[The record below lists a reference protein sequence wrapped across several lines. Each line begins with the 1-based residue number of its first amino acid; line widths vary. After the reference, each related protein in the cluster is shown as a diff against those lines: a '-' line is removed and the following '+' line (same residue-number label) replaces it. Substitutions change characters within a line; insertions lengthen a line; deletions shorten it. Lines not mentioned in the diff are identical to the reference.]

1 MSTNHTPNYSLCQ
14 WEAEDKVLRT
24 EFNADNAKIDQAIK
38 AVDQRVTNLSGSTA
52 SSSELNSLKST
63 VDSLSQTLSQH
74 TSALAGKGNCQIY
87 TTSYTGKGT
96 YGEGNPCS
104 VRFPKKPMVVFIT
117 GPSGIQGIFSYGEPV
132 YNVGRFGV
140 GGNYINLTWSGNNLS
155 WYATTNAEGQMNSS
169 GKKYS
174 IIGLLQAD

>member
-1 MSTNHTPNYSLCQ
+1 M
-14 WEAEDKVLRT
+14 
-24 EFNADNAKIDQAIK
+24 
-38 AVDQRVTNLSGSTA
+38 
-52 SSSELNSLKST
+52 
-63 VDSLSQTLSQH
+63 
-74 TSALAGKGNCQIY
+74 
-87 TTSYTGKGT
+87 
-96 YGEGNPCS
+96 
-104 VRFPKKPMVVFIT
+104 RFPKKPMVVFIT

-132 YNVGRFGV
+132 HNVGRFGV

>member
-24 EFNADNAKIDQAIK
+24 EFNADNAKIDAAIK
-38 AVDQRVTNLSGSTA
+38 AVDRRVDGKASTT
-52 SSSELNSLKST
+52 SVSSLKST
-63 VDSLSQTLSQH
+63 VDSLSQTVTQQATTLV
-74 TSALAGKGNCQIY
+74 GKGNCQIY
-87 TTSYTGKGT
+87 ATSYTGRGT
-96 YGEGNPCS
+96 YGESSPCS

-132 YNVGRFGV
+132 HNVGRFGV